1 MTWRCQVVN
10 ELTQHQTTRKNLSSY
25 MMHSPARALVAADVS
40 QRHLQHGKNA
50 PTAVGG
56 YALSAYRAKR
66 SLSKLALL
74 AALLMSSAIAF
85 GAPSTNNIMGN
96 WLGTLDTGAAKLRLL
111 FKIGQ
116 TSSGV
121 LTAKLDSLDQGARD
135 IPVNAITVKDNAIR
149 LEVKSVQG
157 VYEGSL
163 DEAGKKMTGTWQQ
176 AGYSLPLTLERREGT
191 VEVAAPEK
199 LSPADL
205 AASKQA
211 AQKLTGV
218 WNGTLAAGG
227 ADLRLKVTI
236 TKTSAGAATGTL
248 ESVDQGAKDIPL
260 SAITCKEDAV
270 HFEARGIGAHYDGTL
285 SPAGVILTGQWHQS
299 GQAMPLEF
307 KKAASAR

>member
-1 MTWRCQVVN
+1 M
-10 ELTQHQTTRKNLSSY
+10 
-25 MMHSPARALVAADVS
+25 
-40 QRHLQHGKNA
+40 
-50 PTAVGG
+50 
-56 YALSAYRAKR
+56 KR
-66 SLSKLALL
+66 SLSPL

-85 GAPSTNNIMGN
+85 GAPATNSLAGD

-116 TSSGV
+116 TYGGV

-135 IPVNAITVKDNAIR
+135 IPVNAITVKDSAIR
-149 LEVKSVQG
+149 LEVKAVQG
-157 VYEGSL
+157 VYEGTL
-163 DEAGKKMTGTWQQ
+163 DEAGKKIAGTWQQ
-176 AGYSLPLTLERREGT
+176 AGHALPLTLERHEGS
-191 VEVAAPEK
+191 VEVAAVET

-211 AQKLTGV
+211 AQKLVGV

-227 ADLRLKVTI
+227 GGLRLKVTV
-236 TKTSAGAATGTL
+236 TRTSAGAATGTI

-260 SAITCKEDAV
+260 SGITCKDGAV

-299 GQAMPLEF
+299 GQTMPLEF
-307 KKAASAR
+307 KKAVLAR

>member
-1 MTWRCQVVN
+1 M
-10 ELTQHQTTRKNLSSY
+10 
-25 MMHSPARALVAADVS
+25 
-40 QRHLQHGKNA
+40 
-50 PTAVGG
+50 
-56 YALSAYRAKR
+56 KR
-66 SLSKLALL
+66 SPALL
-74 AALLMSSAIAF
+74 AALLISSAIAF
-85 GAPSTNNIMGN
+85 GAPSTNSLTGD

-111 FKIGQ
+111 FKITQ
-116 TSSGV
+116 TYSGV

-135 IPVNAITVKDNAIR
+135 IPINAITVKNSAIR
-149 LEVKSVQG
+149 LEVKAVQG
-157 VYEGSL
+157 VYDGIL
-163 DEAGKKMTGTWQQ
+163 DEGGKKMTGTWQQ
-176 AGYSLPLTLERREGT
+176 TGHSLPLTLERHEGT

-218 WNGTLAAGG
+218 WNGTLAVGAAG
-227 ADLRLKVTI
+227 LRLKVKI
-236 TKTSAGAATGTL
+236 TKTSAGAATGTI

-260 SAITCKEDAV
+260 SAITCKEGAV